1 MFPRRLISPN
11 LPFGGIGGVC
21 LRQFPVFPQTAC
33 SVRRYVGGFPAHSR
47 PYGRIGGAVAA
58 NTVFPAD
65 KSGSHPA
72 SRRKTT

>member
-1 MFPRRLISPN
+1 MFPRRLISLN

-33 SVRRYVGGFPAHSR
+33 SPPRFVGGFPAHSR

-58 NTVFPAD
+58 NTVFPAA
-65 KSGSHPA
+65 KSGSHTA